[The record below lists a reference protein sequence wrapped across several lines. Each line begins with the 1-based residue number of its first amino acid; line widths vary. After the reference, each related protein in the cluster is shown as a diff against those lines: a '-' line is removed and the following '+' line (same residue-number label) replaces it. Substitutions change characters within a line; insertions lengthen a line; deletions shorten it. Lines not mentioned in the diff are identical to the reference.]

1 MIMIKKSGAD
11 KRKGKLNNAG
21 FSLVEV
27 LVAMA
32 VLAILSIPV
41 LGSFSNAARINHKAR
56 KEENANTV
64 ASDIVEQ
71 FKSVSMSRILEDYAG
86 KYTES
91 SGKYIFRETKEGT
104 NGEEYTVVTELDPG
118 IYNSGDDSDKNYNN
132 NINSYVNSVKNI
144 VLREDLYSHDIDAEN
159 YFKERYTAGFDKNKI
174 EKTTNVKIEV
184 KHSELSEAPAEASSA
199 VDTGIDAYYQRI
211 TLDFEYIYD
220 GNKAYAYT
228 ASITYPNNY
237 FKAEITGDN
246 SYRIS
251 SSLPNNLK
259 DVYMF
264 YIPYDRHSTLTVGD
278 NRYYYTTD
286 KINIT
291 YDYQENA
298 FVKYDNC
305 NVFLIQQT
313 SNNTTDS
320 SKNMMINKDKVS
332 LYLNKDTSRQEFA
345 NVGTINLGN
354 KTVNKDG
361 TTNPGPVSVFSNI
374 YKWDEYKDINNTGSG
389 SNGVASK
396 SLLYTM
402 SVKVYYGSNADT
414 SKEEP
419 MIQMTTTKIG

>member
-1 MIMIKKSGAD
+1 MFMMKKSGSD

-118 IYNSGDDSDKNYNN
+118 IYNSGDDSDKNYN
-132 NINSYVNSVKNI
+132 
-144 VLREDLYSHDIDAEN
+144 N

-402 SVKVYYGSNADT
+402 TVKVYYGGNADT

>member
-1 MIMIKKSGAD
+1 MHI
-11 KRKGKLNNAG
+11 
-21 FSLVEV
+21 
-27 LVAMA
+27 
-32 VLAILSIPV
+32 
-41 LGSFSNAARINHKAR
+41 
-56 KEENANTV
+56 
-64 ASDIVEQ
+64 
-71 FKSVSMSRILEDYAG
+71 
-86 KYTES
+86 
-91 SGKYIFRETKEGT
+91 
-104 NGEEYTVVTELDPG
+104 
-118 IYNSGDDSDKNYNN
+118 
-132 NINSYVNSVKNI
+132 
-144 VLREDLYSHDIDAEN
+144 
-159 YFKERYTAGFDKNKI
+159 
-174 EKTTNVKIEV
+174 
-184 KHSELSEAPAEASSA
+184 
-199 VDTGIDAYYQRI
+199 
-211 TLDFEYIYD
+211 
-220 GNKAYAYT
+220 
-228 ASITYPNNY
+228 
-237 FKAEITGDN
+237 GDN

-251 SSLPNNLK
+251 SSLTNNLK

-361 TTNPGPVSVFSNI
+361 TTNPGPVSVFSNV

-402 SVKVYYGSNADT
+402 TVKVYYGSNADT

>member
-220 GNKAYAYT
+220 GNKAY
-228 ASITYPNNY
+228 
-237 FKAEITGDN
+237 
-246 SYRIS
+246 
-251 SSLPNNLK
+251 
-259 DVYMF
+259 
-264 YIPYDRHSTLTVGD
+264 DRHSTLTVGD

-402 SVKVYYGSNADT
+402 TVKVYYGGNADT

>member
-1 MIMIKKSGAD
+1 
-11 KRKGKLNNAG
+11 
-21 FSLVEV
+21 
-27 LVAMA
+27 
-32 VLAILSIPV
+32 
-41 LGSFSNAARINHKAR
+41 
-56 KEENANTV
+56 
-64 ASDIVEQ
+64 
-71 FKSVSMSRILEDYAG
+71 
-86 KYTES
+86 
-91 SGKYIFRETKEGT
+91 
-104 NGEEYTVVTELDPG
+104 
-118 IYNSGDDSDKNYNN
+118 
-132 NINSYVNSVKNI
+132 
-144 VLREDLYSHDIDAEN
+144 
-159 YFKERYTAGFDKNKI
+159 
-174 EKTTNVKIEV
+174 
-184 KHSELSEAPAEASSA
+184 
-199 VDTGIDAYYQRI
+199 
-211 TLDFEYIYD
+211 
-220 GNKAYAYT
+220 
-228 ASITYPNNY
+228 
-237 FKAEITGDN
+237 
-246 SYRIS
+246 
-251 SSLPNNLK
+251 
-259 DVYMF
+259 MF

-396 SLLYTM
+396 SLLYSMT
-402 SVKVYYGSNADT
+402 VKVYYGGNADT